1 MSIKTFIRSNV
12 VKGRKEEAPRVLYLL
27 FCMYTHTDIENC
39 NRHHAGVYNNRNGNF
54 SEIIS
59 SLFLWFFIASDRLL
73 DNDTQKE
80 DTDGQFA
87 DKKNVS
93 STRQTTIRSSPA
105 SSAL

>member
-1 MSIKTFIRSNV
+1 
-12 VKGRKEEAPRVLYLL
+12 
-27 FCMYTHTDIENC
+27 MYTHTDIENC
-39 NRHHAGVYNNRNGNF
+39 NRHHAGVYNNRNVNF